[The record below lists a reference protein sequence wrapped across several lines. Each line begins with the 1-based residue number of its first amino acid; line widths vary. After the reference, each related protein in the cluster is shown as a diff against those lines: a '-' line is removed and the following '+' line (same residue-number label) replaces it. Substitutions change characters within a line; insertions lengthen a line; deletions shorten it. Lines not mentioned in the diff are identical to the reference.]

1 MAGAFD
7 VGPAP
12 VDGGSHTVCNTGG
25 ELPPHAASSGA
36 EYRIVVDFAS
46 PQSFLAVQNI
56 GNSGVPGSPHYRD
69 QFADWCRGAYHV
81 VELRRE
87 RIDVEITVT
96 IDPER

>member
-1 MAGAFD
+1 
-7 VGPAP
+7 
-12 VDGGSHTVCNTGG
+12 VCNTGG

-81 VELRRE
+81 VELRRD
-87 RIDVEITVT
+87 RIDVESAVT